1 MRVRLLG
8 QSVPAS
14 IVVRAAI
21 EIVLLFLVF
30 YGAAVLRWRV
40 GLGSIERL
48 EGPLWPRAL
57 LFSVVMF
64 ASQLALGLHSAR
76 QRAPTE
82 GILVRIVA
90 AVGVGVAIS
99 GACFYLL
106 PDMWIGRGVVALAG
120 VGAGITALIL
130 HIACARLIDER
141 VFKGRVLVYGAGRA
155 AEAIL
160 GLRRRADRR
169 GFAVVGF
176 VRPRGDGLDLAPA
189 PVPPVFASQPVF
201 DSNGRLLELCERFD
215 VDEIVVAIDDRRR
228 GFPIRELLECRLAGF
243 DVTELLTFLERESGR
258 VRIDV
263 LNPSWIIFG
272 EGFRRGSLR
281 QLTARVLDLLGG
293 TVLLVAS
300 LPAVIATVI
309 AIKLEDGLRA
319 PVLYRQERVGF
330 GGRVFRLMKFRSMRV
345 DAEAPGEA
353 RWAQRNDPR
362 VTRVGAVIR
371 RLRIDEL
378 PQAFNVL
385 RGDMSL
391 VGPRPERPEFVAELA
406 EKIPYYVERHSVKPG
421 ITGWAQL
428 CYPYGSSEQDAI
440 EKLQYDLYYLKNN
453 SLLLDLVILVQTA
466 EVALFGKGA
475 R

>member
-1 MRVRLLG
+1 MRIRLLG

-21 EIVLLFLVF
+21 EIVLQFLLL
-30 YGAAVLRWRV
+30 YAAALVRFQE
-40 GLGSIERL
+40 SFAAIERS
-48 EGPLWPRAL
+48 EGSLWPRAL
-57 LFSVVMF
+57 LFAVIMF
-64 ASQLALGLHSAR
+64 SCQLALGLHSAR
-76 QRAPTE
+76 QRARSE

-90 AVGVGVAIS
+90 AVLVGVAIS
-99 GACFYLL
+99 GACFYLV
-106 PDMWIGRGVVALAG
+106 PDMWIGRGVLALAG
-120 VGAGITALIL
+120 IGSGVIALIL
-130 HIACARLIDER
+130 HIFFARFMDER

-155 AEAIL
+155 AEAIR
-160 GLRRRADRR
+160 GLRRVSDRR
-169 GFAVVGF
+169 GFTVVGF
-176 VRPRGDGLDLAPA
+176 VRPPGDAPEPAVA
-189 PVPPVFASQPVF
+189 PPHAVSASPPVL
-201 DSNGRLLELCERFD
+201 DGNGRLLELCERFD
-215 VDEIVVAIDDRRR
+215 VDEVVVAVDDRRR
-228 GFPIRELLECRLAGF
+228 SFPIRELLECRLAGI

-281 QLTARVLDLLGG
+281 QLTSRALDLTAGM
-293 TVLLVAS
+293 VLLVVS
-300 LPAVIATVI
+300 LPAVIVTAI
-309 AIKLEDGLRA
+309 AIKVEDGLRA

-330 GGRVFRLMKFRSMRV
+330 SGRPFRLMKFRSMRV

-371 RLRIDEL
+371 TLRVDEL
-378 PQAFNVL
+378 PQILNVL

-391 VGPRPERPEFVAELA
+391 VGPRPERPEFVASLA
-406 EKIPYYVERHSVKPG
+406 EKIPYYVERHCVKPG

-428 CYPYGSSEQDAI
+428 CYPYGSSEQDAL
-440 EKLQYDLYYLKNN
+440 EKLQYDLYYIKNN
-453 SLLLDLVILVQTA
+453 SLLLDLMILVQTA

>member
-1 MRVRLLG
+1 MRIRLLG
-8 QSVPAS
+8 QSIPAA

-21 EIVLLFLVF
+21 EIVLLFLVL
-30 YGAAVLRWRV
+30 YGAAMLRWR
-40 GLGSIERL
+40 LDLASIERF

-64 ASQLALGLHSAR
+64 ACQLALGLHSTR
-76 QRAPTE
+76 QRARSE

-99 GACFYLL
+99 GAFFYLV

-120 VGAGITALIL
+120 AGAGIIALIL
-130 HIACARLIDER
+130 HIASARLIDER
-141 VFKGRVLVYGAGRA
+141 VFKGRVLVYGFGRA

-160 GLRRRADRR
+160 ALRRRSDRR
-169 GFAVVGF
+169 GFTIVGF
-176 VRPRGDGLDLAPA
+176 VRPPGDGFDPAPA
-189 PVPPVFASQPVF
+189 SAASAFASQPVF

-228 GFPIRELLECRLAGF
+228 GFPIRELLECRLAGV

-258 VRIDV
+258 VRLDV

-281 QLTARVLDLLGG
+281 QLTARVLDLIAG
-293 TVLLVAS
+293 TALLIVS
-300 LPAVIATVI
+300 FPAVIATVI
-309 AIKLEDGLRA
+309 AIRVEDGLRA

-330 GGRVFRLMKFRSMRV
+330 GGRLFRLMKFRSMRV

-378 PQAFNVL
+378 PQILNVL

-406 EKIPYYVERHSVKPG
+406 EKIPYYLERHCVKPG

-428 CYPYGSSEQDAI
+428 CYPYGSSEQDAL
-440 EKLQYDLYYLKNN
+440 EKLQYDLYYIKNN

>member
-8 QSVPAS
+8 QSVPAA

-21 EIVLLFLVF
+21 EIGLLALVL
-30 YGAAVLRWRV
+30 YGAAIVRFHHGV
-40 GLGSIERL
+40 AHIEFAA
-48 EGPLWPRAL
+48 GPLWPRAL
-57 LFSVVMF
+57 LFGAIMF
-64 ASQLALGLHSAR
+64 ACQLALGLHSAR
-76 QRAPTE
+76 QRARSE
-82 GILVRIVA
+82 GLLVRIVA
-90 AVGVGVAIS
+90 SVGAGVALT
-99 GACFYLL
+99 GACFFLV
-106 PDMWIGRGVVALAG
+106 PDLWIGRGVVAIAG
-120 VGAGITALIL
+120 VGAGVIALIL
-130 HIACARLIDER
+130 HIASARLIDER

-155 AEAIL
+155 AESIL

-169 GFAVVGF
+169 GFSVVGF
-176 VRPRGDGLDLAPA
+176 VRPPGDSPEPA
-189 PVPPVFASQPVF
+189 PPAAPSAFDSQPVF
-201 DSNGRLLELCERFD
+201 DGSGRLLDLCERLD

-228 GFPIRELLECRLAGF
+228 GFPIRELLECRLAGV

-281 QLTARVLDLLGG
+281 QLSSRTLDLIAG
-293 TVLLVAS
+293 TALLILS
-300 LPAVIATVI
+300 LPFVVGTLI

-319 PVLYRQERVGF
+319 PVLYRQERVGY
-330 GGRVFRLMKFRSMRV
+330 GGRTFRLMKFRSMRV

-378 PQAFNVL
+378 PQVLNVL

-406 EKIPYYVERHSVKPG
+406 EKIPYYVERHCVKPG

-428 CYPYGSSEQDAI
+428 CYPYGSSAQDAL
-440 EKLQYDLYYLKNN
+440 EKLQYDLYYIKNN